1 MYTAKTD
8 AAKIASKRVIQM
20 AAEGIGK
27 LIGNKLADKI
37 TSVGKLKNKGKDD
50 ETQEI
55 PHENISKSLM
65 I

>member
-8 AAKIASKRVIQM
+8 AAKTTSKRVIQM

-55 PHENISKSLM
+55 LHTP
-65 I
+65 

>member
-8 AAKIASKRVIQM
+8 AAKTASKRVIQM
-20 AAEGIGK
+20 TAEGIGK

-55 PHENISKSLM
+55 LHTP
-65 I
+65 